1 MNSYNEAESLS
12 RGISINMPGLM
23 KDVYAWMAIALVIT
37 GFTAYN
43 VSSSPFLLSLILG
56 SRFSMW
62 GLLIATVALVW
73 HLSGSVGRMSLKTVT
88 ASFLIYSILNG
99 LMMASIFVV
108 YTMASIG
115 SVFLITSGTFGIMSV
130 YGTVTKADLSR
141 MGSLCLTGLFGLILA
156 TVVNFFFDN
165 SMLELLLSY
174 AGILIFVGLTAAD
187 TQKIRRIAETHDTGA
202 TDAGQKIAIM
212 GALTLYLDFINLFLY
227 MLRIFGDRK

>member
-56 SRFSMW
+56 SRFSTW

-108 YTMASIG
+108 YTMDSIG
-115 SVFLITSGTFGIMSV
+115 SVFLITAGTFGIMSV

>member
-12 RGISINMPGLM
+12 RGIAINMPGLM

-99 LMMASIFVV
+99 LMMASISSCTRWPPSAAYFSSPPARSASCP
-108 YTMASIG
+108 YTAQSQRPIFPAWEAS
-115 SVFLITSGTFGIMSV
+115 V
-130 YGTVTKADLSR
+130 
-141 MGSLCLTGLFGLILA
+141 
-156 TVVNFFFDN
+156 
-165 SMLELLLSY
+165 
-174 AGILIFVGLTAAD
+174 
-187 TQKIRRIAETHDTGA
+187 
-202 TDAGQKIAIM
+202 
-212 GALTLYLDFINLFLY
+212 
-227 MLRIFGDRK
+227 

>member
-88 ASFLIYSILNG
+88 AIPS
-99 LMMASIFVV
+99 
-108 YTMASIG
+108 
-115 SVFLITSGTFGIMSV
+115 
-130 YGTVTKADLSR
+130 
-141 MGSLCLTGLFGLILA
+141 
-156 TVVNFFFDN
+156 
-165 SMLELLLSY
+165 
-174 AGILIFVGLTAAD
+174 
-187 TQKIRRIAETHDTGA
+187 
-202 TDAGQKIAIM
+202 
-212 GALTLYLDFINLFLY
+212 
-227 MLRIFGDRK
+227 

>member
-115 SVFLITSGTFGIMSV
+115 SVFLITAGTFGIMSV
-130 YGTVTKADLSR
+130 YGTVTKAD
-141 MGSLCLTGLFGLILA
+141 
-156 TVVNFFFDN
+156 FDN